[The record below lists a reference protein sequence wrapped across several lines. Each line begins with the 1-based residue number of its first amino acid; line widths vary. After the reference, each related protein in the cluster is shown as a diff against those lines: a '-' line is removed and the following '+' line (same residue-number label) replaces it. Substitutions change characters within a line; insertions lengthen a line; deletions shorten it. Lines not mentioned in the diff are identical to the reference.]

1 MRQHKPNRLIMGLTF
16 GLMAAGLIVI
26 YAIGPQRAN
35 FMNSLYGTD
44 FSSNYF
50 FLHQLVAVVVA
61 VAAFVAGYVLP
72 YATYRKYAKVVMLG
86 AIILNAFLG
95 LLAAMHGWQSW
106 GIVKCELG
114 ACRWLNLGPLGFQP
128 AEALKLALIFYL
140 PSLVMKHKKEGT
152 LGKKEFFIPYVIVMG
167 LSLLFSVVLQ
177 KDMGTGVV
185 IGAIGIAILWMS
197 GIEWW
202 KFVGVLLLV
211 LVGGMLMI
219 ISSPHRMERLM
230 TYSGEGDSDA
240 SYHIDNAMLAIGTG
254 GMFGVGIGNSVQA
267 TGYLPESINDSVFAV
282 MGETFGFV
290 GLMVVLAAFMLLLF
304 SLIKTAENVEQEY
317 ALVVTGVM
325 AWIGAHVVVNVAAMV
340 GLIPLTGI
348 TLPLLSYGGTS
359 MMFSAFALGLAMQI
373 SRLTGR
379 ETEPIERRQSWRET
393 AKRKMERSRI

>member
-1 MRQHKPNRLIMGLTF
+1 
-16 GLMAAGLIVI
+16 
-26 YAIGPQRAN
+26 
-35 FMNSLYGTD
+35 
-44 FSSNYF
+44 
-50 FLHQLVAVVVA
+50 
-61 VAAFVAGYVLP
+61 
-72 YATYRKYAKVVMLG
+72 
-86 AIILNAFLG
+86 
-95 LLAAMHGWQSW
+95 
-106 GIVKCELG
+106 
-114 ACRWLNLGPLGFQP
+114 
-128 AEALKLALIFYL
+128 
-140 PSLVMKHKKEGT
+140 
-152 LGKKEFFIPYVIVMG
+152 
-167 LSLLFSVVLQ
+167 
-177 KDMGTGVV
+177 
-185 IGAIGIAILWMS
+185 
-197 GIEWW
+197 
-202 KFVGVLLLV
+202 
-211 LVGGMLMI
+211 MI

>member
-61 VAAFVAGYVLP
+61 VAAFAAGYILP
-72 YATYRKYAKVVMLG
+72 YPTYRKYAKIMMLG

-211 LVGGMLMI
+211 LAGGILMI

-379 ETEPIERRQSWRET
+379 ETEPIERRQTWKEVS
-393 AKRKMERSRI
+393 KRRMERSRA

>member
-35 FMNSLYGTD
+35 FMNSLYGTE
-44 FSSNYF
+44 FSANYF
-50 FLHQLVAVVVA
+50 FLHQVVAVAVA
-61 VAAFVAGYVLP
+61 VAAFVAGYFLP
-72 YATYRKYAKVVMLG
+72 YQVYRKYAKLVMLG
-86 AIILNAFLG
+86 AIILNVLLG
-95 LLAAMHGWQSW
+95 LMAAMHGWESW
-106 GIVKCELG
+106 GVVKCELG

-140 PSLVMKHKKEGT
+140 PSLVMKHQKEGT
-152 LGKKEFFIPYVIVMG
+152 LGKKEFFIPYAVVMG

-185 IGAIGIAILWMS
+185 IGAIGMAILWMS

-202 KFVGVLLLV
+202 KFVGVIVLV
-211 LVGGMLMI
+211 LAGGALMI
-219 ISSPHRMERLM
+219 VSSPHRMERLM
-230 TYSGEGDSDA
+230 TYQGEGDSDS

-282 MGETFGFV
+282 MGETFGFA
-290 GLMVVLAAFMLLLF
+290 GLMIILAAFMILLF
-304 SLIKTAENVEQEY
+304 TLIKTAENVEQEY

-379 ETEPIERRQSWRET
+379 ETEQIERRQSWKET
-393 AKRKMERSRI
+393 TRRSMERSKA

>member
-44 FSSNYF
+44 FSANYF

-61 VAAFVAGYVLP
+61 VAAFAAGYVLP
-72 YATYRKYAKVVMLG
+72 YTVYRKYAKVVMLG
-86 AIILNAFLG
+86 AIILNALLG
-95 LLAAMHGWQSW
+95 LMAAMHGWQSW
-106 GIVKCELG
+106 GLVKCELG
-114 ACRWLNLGPLGFQP
+114 ACRWLDLGPLGFQP

-211 LVGGMLMI
+211 LAGGILMI
-219 ISSPHRMERLM
+219 IPSPHRMERLM

-290 GLMVVLAAFMLLLF
+290 GLMVVLAAFMILLF

-359 MMFSAFALGLAMQI
+359 MMFCAFALGLAMQI

-379 ETEPIERRQSWRET
+379 ETEPIERRQTWKEVS
-393 AKRKMERSRI
+393 KRRMERSRA

>member
-1 MRQHKPNRLIMGLTF
+1 MGLTF

-61 VAAFVAGYVLP
+61 VAAFAAGYILP
-72 YATYRKYAKVVMLG
+72 YPTYRKYAKIMMLG

-211 LVGGMLMI
+211 LAGGILMI

-379 ETEPIERRQSWRET
+379 ETEPIERRQTWKEVS
-393 AKRKMERSRI
+393 KRRMERSRA

>member
-1 MRQHKPNRLIMGLTF
+1 MGLTF
-16 GLMAAGLIVI
+16 GLMAAELIVI

-61 VAAFVAGYVLP
+61 VAAFAAGYVLP
-72 YATYRKYAKVVMLG
+72 YPTYRKYAKIMMLG

-152 LGKKEFFIPYVIVMG
+152 LGKKQFFIPYVIVMG

-211 LVGGMLMI
+211 LVGGILMI

-290 GLMVVLAAFMLLLF
+290 GLMVVLAAFMILLF

-317 ALVVTGVM
+317 ALIVTGVM

-379 ETEPIERRQSWRET
+379 ETEPIERRQTWKEVS
-393 AKRKMERSRI
+393 KRRMERSRA